1 MKKNLLG
8 ISLITITGLYGLL
21 AAVII
26 LICMYTTIPIIYG
39 IITSII
45 VLILQFLISPYLTD
59 LTMKWF
65 YGVTYE
71 NNIPDYVNNFIEQI
85 CNKYNMKKPRIGYI
99 NDGAPNAFTYGR
111 TKNDARIILTRGIFE
126 ILTEEE
132 VLTVVAHELGH
143 ATHYDMLF
151 ITVAQLVPLVLYG
164 IYEAFTKSS
173 NNNNNDNSYAAIIG
187 LIAYALYI
195 ICQYIIL
202 YLSRTREYYADSF
215 SIEETKNP
223 NALSQALIKI
233 GYGLTTRANNETT
246 DKKGK
251 KKQSA
256 AKSNALGIFD
266 SKTSKALVV
275 SSFDE
280 GMISKENIKK
290 AMKWEEWNIWAK
302 FYELSSTHPLISK
315 RINAISKRSKEF
327 NQEPFIDFDLEKK
340 ESYVDDF
347 IIELLIK
354 CAPLL
359 TITITTLISLL
370 LIRTNNTEFLI
381 TLTLIGGILTMILSY
396 IKYSR
401 FYKNNNYQQTKIE
414 NLLSEVKVSGVT
426 SIPCQIEG
434 KIIGRGNPGCILN
447 EDFVIQDE
455 TGIIF
460 LDYNQPL
467 TTINKI
473 FAIFKSK
480 EYFDKTVKVTGWY
493 RRSPVPY
500 IEIKTMEMDGK
511 IKKIHTYI
519 WAIVLRILLIVIYMI
534 WLLSMV
540 TILSI

>member
-8 ISLITITGLYGLL
+8 ISLLTMTCLYGLL
-21 AAVII
+21 AAIII
-26 LICMYTTIPIIYG
+26 LVCMYTTIPIIYG
-39 IITSII
+39 IVASII
-45 VLILQFLISPYLTD
+45 ILILQFLISPFLTD
-59 LTMKWF
+59 ITMKWF
-65 YGVTYE
+65 YGATFE
-71 NNIPDYVNNFIEQI
+71 NNLPDYVNNFIDQI

-126 ILTEEE
+126 ILTPEE
-132 VLTVVAHELGH
+132 VLAVVGHELGH

-151 ITVAQLVPLVLYG
+151 MTVAQIVPLVLYG
-164 IYEAFTKSS
+164 IYETFTKSS
-173 NNNNNDNSYAAIIG
+173 SNNSNNKNSYAAIIG
-187 LIAYALYI
+187 LIAYILYI
-195 ICQYIIL
+195 ISQYIVL
-202 YLSRTREYYADSF
+202 FLSRTREYYADSF
-215 SIEETKNP
+215 SIEETRNP

-233 GYGLTTRANNETT
+233 GYGLTTRANNET
-246 DKKGK
+246 DKKK
-251 KKQSA
+251 KHSA

-266 SKTSKALVV
+266 SKTSKTLVV

-280 GMISKENIKK
+280 GTISKENIKN
-290 AMKWEEWNIWAK
+290 AMKWEEWNVWAK

-315 RINAISKRSKEF
+315 RINAISKRSAEF
-327 NQEPFIDFDLEKK
+327 NQQPFINFDLQKP

-347 IIELLIK
+347 VIELIIKYLPLLSLI
-354 CAPLL
+354 LL
-359 TITITTLISLL
+359 TIISLL
-370 LIRTNNTEFLI
+370 LIPTGNTQLSVLI
-381 TLTLIGGILTMILSY
+381 ILIGGIIAILLSY
-396 IKYSR
+396 IKYAR
-401 FYKNNNYQQTKIE
+401 YYNNKNYKQAKVSD
-414 NLLSEVKVSGVT
+414 LLSEVKVSGVT

-434 KIIGRGNPGCILN
+434 KIIGRGNPGCILS

-467 TTINKI
+467 KTINKL

-480 EYFDKTVKVTGWY
+480 EYFDKTVKIKGWY

-511 IKKIHTYI
+511 IKKIHTNI
-519 WAIVLRILLIVIYMI
+519 WTLVLRVILIIMYILF
-534 WLLSMV
+534 LLSFA